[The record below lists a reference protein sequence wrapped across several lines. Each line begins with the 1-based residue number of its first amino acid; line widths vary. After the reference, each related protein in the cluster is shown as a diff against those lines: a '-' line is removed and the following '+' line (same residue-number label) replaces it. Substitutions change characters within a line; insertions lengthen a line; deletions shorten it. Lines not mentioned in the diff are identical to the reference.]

1 MAQWLEL
8 QVNYFKIDIINMFK
22 SVKESIYVMNEPMG
36 NFNRKKQNNKRNQI
50 EITELN
56 NEIWNEKL
64 PT

>member
-36 NFNRKKQNNKRNQI
+36 NFNRKKNNKRNQI